1 MWQFLKKIL
10 SEKEGD
16 VTVVVL
22 DENDPDAAKTFKLKA
37 FDVILLLVSITTAAI
52 IFTIAIFYITPLSSI
67 YQQRLDDRFRDQV
80 IEISER
86 VNALQDSLYAREVQL
101 NDLKSF
107 VRTVP
112 DTLFDVEQ
120 RPMLNYMYDDRSFFS
135 DGGSANTY
143 EMLTRHEIM
152 SSSRLERESEFPA
165 PFPVSGSISQR
176 FSVDIG
182 HYGIDIAADT
192 NSEFRSVA
200 DGVVVSAIWTINYG
214 YVLYIQHSDGVM
226 SVYKHGARL
235 FKNQGDFV
243 LQGDILGLVG
253 DRGVLSSGSHLHLE
267 LWKNGT
273 PQNPLMLLQQ

>member
-16 VTVVVL
+16 VTVIVF
-22 DENDPDAAKTFKLKA
+22 DENDPDAAKTFKLKSLDA
-37 FDVILLLVSITTAAI
+37 ILLLVSVTTAAI

-80 IEISER
+80 IEISDR
-86 VNALQDSLYAREVQL
+86 VTALQDSLYARDVQL
-101 NDLKSF
+101 NDLKGF

-112 DTLFDVEQ
+112 DTLFEVEQ
-120 RPMLNYMYDDRSFFS
+120 RPMLNFAYDDRSFFLEGS
-135 DGGSANTY
+135 SANTF
-143 EMLTRHEIM
+143 EMLTRHEII
-152 SSSRLERESEFPA
+152 SSSRLERELSFPA
-165 PFPVSGSISQR
+165 PFPIDGSITQR
-176 FSVDIG
+176 FSVENG
-182 HYGIDIAADT
+182 HYGIDIAAET
-192 NSEFRSVA
+192 NSEFRAIA

-214 YVLYIQHSDGVM
+214 YVLYLQHADGMM

-235 FKNQGDFV
+235 LKDQGDFV

-267 LWKNGT
+267 LWKDGT

>member
-16 VTVVVL
+16 VTVIVL
-22 DENDPDAAKTFKLKA
+22 DENDPDAAKTFKLKS
-37 FDVILLLVSITTAAI
+37 FDVIFLLVSITMAAI
-52 IFTIAIFYITPLSSI
+52 IFTIAIFYATPLSSI

-86 VNALQDSLYAREVQL
+86 VTALQDSLYAREVQL
-101 NDLKSF
+101 NDLKGF

-112 DTLFDVEQ
+112 DTLFEVEQ
-120 RPMLNYMYDDRSFFS
+120 RPLLNYIYDDRSFFS

-143 EMLTRHEIM
+143 EMLTRHEII
-152 SSSRLERESEFPA
+152 SSSRLERDSEFPA
-165 PFPVSGSISQR
+165 PFPINGSISQR
-176 FSVDIG
+176 FSIETG
-182 HYGIDIAADT
+182 HYGIDIVAET
-192 NSEFRSVA
+192 NSEFRAIA

-214 YVLYIQHSDGVM
+214 YVLYIQHANGMM

-235 FKNQGDFV
+235 LKDQGDFV

-267 LWKNGT
+267 LWKDGT
-273 PQNPLMLLQQ
+273 PQNPLMLLQY